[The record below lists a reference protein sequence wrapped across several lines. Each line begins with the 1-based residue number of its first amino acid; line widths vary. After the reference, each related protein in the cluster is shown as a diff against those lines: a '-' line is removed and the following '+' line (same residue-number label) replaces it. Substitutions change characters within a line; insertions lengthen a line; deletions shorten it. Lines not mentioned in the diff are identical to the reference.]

1 LLQVKIAKRL
11 NSFVLNKELKVK
23 GGEIITLFGPSGSG
37 KSITLKSIAGL
48 VSPDKGLIQLND
60 KVLFDSE
67 AHINLKPQ
75 ERNLGYVPQSY
86 GLFPHMSVLENV
98 SFGIKE
104 QNKDIKKSMA
114 LEMLMKFDINS
125 IANMYPNEIS
135 GGQKQRVA
143 IARALS
149 GNPEVLLLDEPF
161 SAIDINLRKIVRAEI
176 KFFLDQ
182 CKIPIVLVTHDYDD
196 VKVLGTKLVKAIEK
210 LVQRIVI
217 MCH

>member
-1 LLQVKIAKRL
+1 MLQVKITKRL

-60 KVLFDSE
+60 RILFDSE

-86 GLFPHMSVLENV
+86 GLFPHMSVLENI

-104 QNKDIKKSMA
+104 ENKDLKKLMA
-114 LEMLMKFDINS
+114 LEMLMKFDISS
-125 IANMYPNEIS
+125 IADMYPNEIS

-149 GNPEVLLLDEPF
+149 GNPKVLLLDEPF
-161 SAIDINLRKIVRAEI
+161 SAIDINLRKIVREEI
-176 KFFLDQ
+176 KFFLNQ

-196 VKVLGTKLVKAIEK
+196 VKVLGTKLVEY
-210 LVQRIVI
+210 
-217 MCH
+217 

>member
-1 LLQVKIAKRL
+1 MLQVKITKRL

-60 KVLFDSE
+60 KILFDSE

-86 GLFPHMSVLENV
+86 GLFPHMSVLENI

-104 QNKDIKKSMA
+104 ENKDLKKLMA
-114 LEMLMKFDINS
+114 LEMLMKFDISS
-125 IANMYPNEIS
+125 IADMYPNEIS

-149 GNPEVLLLDEPF
+149 GNPKVLLLDEPF
-161 SAIDINLRKIVRAEI
+161 SAIDINLRKIVREEI
-176 KFFLDQ
+176 KFFLNQ

-196 VKVLGTKLVKAIEK
+196 VKVLGTKLVEY
-210 LVQRIVI
+210 
-217 MCH
+217 